1 MYEYK
6 SYLEEQLKKD
16 AEDNAWVDEVRRREE
31 EKVHQQRED
40 MLRKREEARA
50 RLMVLVD
57 QGRREQLHAQR
68 RLREQELREEE
79 AWAAKFIERSEEHT
93 SELQS
98 LMRNSYAVF
107 CLKK

>member
-1 MYEYK
+1 
-6 SYLEEQLKKD
+6 
-16 AEDNAWVDEVRRREE
+16 
-31 EKVHQQRED
+31 

-79 AWAAKFIERSEEHT
+79 AWAAKFIEDAKRGVREEQ
-93 SELQS
+93 EDVERRRQVALDD
-98 LMRNSYAVF
+98 AVL
-107 CLKK
+107 LKSQMAERRAEQEREQQEIGRAHV